1 MNSFTLLKGLKLRCI
16 HLWNWSG
23 MESDVDKSL
32 SITLEELVIGRLPGF
47 WHSTWVQEMEKQ
59 NPESLK
65 YRVWFFRTG
74 VFFKYFFPQLCP
86 LSLQIQSSSE
96 NKASV
101 LLLFFFLFSLLF
113 AFKFQ
118 VLQTSGSLLPYVLSL
133 QPRTWTANRFSLRF
147 SNVISDGQSVLS
159 HKVFVIL
166 CLWKA

>member
-16 HLWNWSG
+16 HLWSWSG

-47 WHSTWVQEMEKQ
+47 WHSTWVQEMQKQ

-74 VFFKYFFPQLCP
+74 VFLNIFSHNFALYLCR
-86 LSLQIQSSSE
+86 SSPHL
-96 NKASV
+96 KIRPV
-101 LLLFFFLFSLLF
+101 YYYYFFLFSLLF

-118 VLQTSGSLLPYVLSL
+118 VLQTSGPLLPYVLSL

-147 SNVISDGQSVLS
+147 SNVISNGQSVLS